1 MEAIAGMNDESLRA
15 GTIEL
20 LRGLSETFGVSGFE
34 GEVRGGIRSLVE
46 PLADRVEED
55 PLGNLHAVI
64 EEGGSF
70 TVMLDA
76 HMDEVGFVIKGIE
89 ENGFLRLAPIGGWD
103 PRVLPGQ
110 AILVRGRGGEK
121 YWGVVGAVPP
131 HVQEAEEK
139 NRVLGWKDL
148 FADIGAKAAGE
159 VRRMGIRVGSPA
171 VLHQP
176 FRVLGDETILGKAL
190 DDRAGCALLIK
201 VLESMARQRPGCRVV
216 ATFSSSEEV
225 GSRGARVAAQRWEPQ
240 MAFVLEG
247 TLATDTPGVR
257 PDQRVSSLGLG
268 PVLTAVDRS
277 LIVPEGLLERI
288 IAVAESLGIPWQ
300 IKTPLVGSTDGGAI
314 QLSAGGVITAV
325 VAVPCRYIHS
335 PGCMMRLTDL
345 LHAEHLVEALVR
357 DAEKIY
363 HETLR

>member
-1 MEAIAGMNDESLRA
+1 MRAGMVD
-15 GTIEL
+15 L
-20 LRGLSETFGVSGFE
+20 LRELSEAFGVSGFE
-34 GEVRGGIRSLVE
+34 GEVRGRIRGLVE
-46 PLADRVEED
+46 PLADSVEED

-64 EEGGSF
+64 DGGGSF

-103 PRVLPGQ
+103 VRVLPGQ
-110 AILVRGRGGEK
+110 AILVRGRGGERH
-121 YWGVVGAVPP
+121 WGVVGSVPP

-148 FADIGAKAAGE
+148 FVDIGASGAAE

-171 VLHQP
+171 ALHQP
-176 FRVLGDETILGKAL
+176 FRVLGENAVMGKAL
-190 DDRAGCALLIK
+190 DDRAGCALLIR
-201 VLESMARQRPGCRVV
+201 VLESVARERPGCRVV
-216 ATFSSSEEV
+216 ATFSSAEEV

-240 MAFVLEG
+240 MALVLEG
-247 TLATDTPGVR
+247 TLSTDTPGVR
-257 PDQRVSSLGLG
+257 PDQRVSSLGRG

-277 LIVPEGLLERI
+277 LIVPEVLLERI
-288 IAVAESLGIPWQ
+288 ISVAESLGIPWQ

-314 QLSAGGVITAV
+314 QLSARGVVTAV
-325 VAVPCRYIHS
+325 LAVPCRYIHS
-335 PGCMMRLTDL
+335 PACMMRLTDL
-345 LHAEHLVEALVR
+345 FHAVHLVEALVR

-363 HETLR
+363 HETMG